1 MQVAY
6 LQGGMMCF
14 LKVISP
20 WVMVAFMIVVE
31 LSWRRIAVAIVVA
44 ASMRRRMIAD
54 ESKKN

>member
-1 MQVAY
+1 
-6 LQGGMMCF
+6 MMCF
-14 LKVISP
+14 LRAISP